1 MGFSRRLLAIVV
13 TLTVFASGFQADAM
27 LDNRAV
33 PTPNLD
39 VRYEK
44 VVYSDLPGWAED
56 DQSGALAAF
65 LASCGVLK
73 DKGRTGRRGRI
84 RASLARLCPL
94 ARKAK
99 GESAAARRFFEAHFT
114 PHRMISEASGF
125 LTGYYEPEL
134 EGALEKGAGYEVALL
149 RRPDDLI
156 DTVERALHASANE
169 QFAAGRREAGK
180 IVPYFTRGE
189 IENGAL
195 DGRGLEI
202 AYLKSPIDAFLLHVQ
217 GSGRLRLPDGRIV
230 RVGYAGKNGYPYTS
244 IGGVLVS
251 RGVAPAEVM
260 TLDRLRAWLA
270 EDAARGRALMQE
282 NRSYIFF
289 RKLPEGDDAEGPIGA
304 QGVALTQ
311 GRSLAVDASYHPM
324 GLPIFVASDTIKHH
338 GGDGFRRLMV
348 AQDVGSA
355 IRGPERGDIFWGTG
369 KDAERNAGLTRHA
382 GRFFVL
388 LPKGTEP

>member
-1 MGFSRRLLAIVV
+1 
-13 TLTVFASGFQADAM
+13 M

-33 PTPNLD
+33 PTPNLA
-39 VRYEK
+39 VRYEE
-44 VVYSDLPGWAED
+44 VAFSDLPGWAQD
-56 DQSGALAAF
+56 DQSGALSAF

-73 DKGRTGRRGRI
+73 DKGRTSRKGRI
-84 RASLARLCPL
+84 RDMLARLCPL

-99 GESAAARRFFEAHFT
+99 GDAGKARRFFEAHFT
-114 PHRMISEASGF
+114 PHRMISEAPGF

-134 EGALEKGAGYEVALL
+134 EGALEKGAGYEVPLL
-149 RRPDDLI
+149 RRPDDLV

-169 QFAAGRREAGK
+169 QFAAGRRQGGE
-180 IVPYFTRGE
+180 IVPYFTRAE
-189 IENGAL
+189 IENGVL

-202 AYLKSPIDAFLLHVQ
+202 AFLKSPIDAFLLHVQ
-217 GSGRLRLPDGRIV
+217 GSGRIRLPDGRIV

-251 RGVAPAEVM
+251 RGVAPAEEM
-260 TLDRLRAWLA
+260 TLDRLRAWLE
-270 EDAARGRALMQE
+270 EDLSRGRALMQE

-289 RKLPEGDDAEGPIGA
+289 RRLPEGNDDAGPIGA
-304 QGVALTQ
+304 QGVALTE
-311 GRSLAVDASYHPM
+311 GRSLAVDASYHPL
-324 GLPIFVASDTIKHH
+324 GLPIFIASDAIKHH
-338 GGDGFRRLMV
+338 GGEGFRRLMI

-369 KDAERNAGLTRHA
+369 KAAERNAGLTRHA

-388 LPKGTEP
+388 LPKGTEL